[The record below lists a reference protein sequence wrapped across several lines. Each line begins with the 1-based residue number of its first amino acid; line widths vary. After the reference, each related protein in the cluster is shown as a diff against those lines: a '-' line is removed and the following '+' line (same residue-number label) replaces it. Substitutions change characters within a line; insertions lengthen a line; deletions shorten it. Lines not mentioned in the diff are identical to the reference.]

1 MDYRQAYN
9 DWLENPYFDEATKE
23 ELRSIAND
31 DNEIR
36 ERFYTDLEFGTA
48 GLRGVIGAGTNRM
61 NIYTVRK
68 TTQGLANYICAVN
81 GQERGVAIAFDSR
94 RMSPEFADE
103 AALCLAANG
112 MRLLAAPR
120 PGTDEPFVSGESGAI
135 GTGVL
140 YALMTQPAYR
150 ELAESLRL
158 NADAQVLLI
167 STEGDTS
174 PDVYEDIV
182 WFGRNG

>member
-1 MDYRQAYN
+1 MACACWRS
-9 DWLENPYFDEATKE
+9 AT
-23 ELRSIAND
+23 S
-31 DNEIR
+31 
-36 ERFYTDLEFGTA
+36 
-48 GLRGVIGAGTNRM
+48 
-61 NIYTVRK
+61 
-68 TTQGLANYICAVN
+68 
-81 GQERGVAIAFDSR
+81 
-94 RMSPEFADE
+94 
-103 AALCLAANG
+103 
-112 MRLLAAPR
+112 
-120 PGTDEPFVSGESGAI
+120 TDEPFVSGESGAI

-140 YALMTQPAYR
+140 YALMTQPEYR

>member
-1 MDYRQAYN
+1 MPPVLFPPTIVWRPTACACWPLRDQVLTN
-9 DWLENPYFDEATKE
+9 LLSPGNPA
-23 ELRSIAND
+23 
-31 DNEIR
+31 
-36 ERFYTDLEFGTA
+36 
-48 GLRGVIGAGTNRM
+48 
-61 NIYTVRK
+61 
-68 TTQGLANYICAVN
+68 
-81 GQERGVAIAFDSR
+81 
-94 RMSPEFADE
+94 
-103 AALCLAANG
+103 
-112 MRLLAAPR
+112 LLA
-120 PGTDEPFVSGESGAI
+120 
-135 GTGVL
+135 TGVL